1 MSDIWIRRKHG
12 KKTPDEARAAAE
24 HLARELQDEFDLKF
38 AWHGDVMNFRRS
50 GVDGELG
57 FDGDDVVSRRL
68 CDLGFA
74 PGESVV
80 RLRRAPLGG
89 PVMFRVGGVEI
100 VLRSAEARRVV
111 VAA

>member
-1 MSDIWIRRKHG
+1 MTLHERFSSRRCP
-12 KKTPDEARAAAE
+12 TAQALEARANRT
-24 HLARELQDEFDLKF
+24 LDTLPK
-38 AWHGDVMNFRRS
+38 
-50 GVDGELG
+50 GEP
-57 FDGDDVVSRRL
+57 STI
-68 CDLGFA
+68 LGFA

>member
-1 MSDIWIRRKHG
+1 MTLHERFSSRRCP
-12 KKTPDEARAAAE
+12 TAQALEARANRT
-24 HLARELQDEFDLKF
+24 LDTLPK
-38 AWHGDVMNFRRS
+38 
-50 GVDGELG
+50 GEPSTILG

-100 VLRSAEARRVV
+100 VLRKAEARRIL
-111 VAA
+111 VAAA

>member
-1 MSDIWIRRKHG
+1 M
-12 KKTPDEARAAAE
+12 PDGAGARG
-24 HLARELQDEFDLKF
+24 AREPD
-38 AWHGDVMNFRRS
+38 A
-50 GVDGELG
+50 GESSTILG
-57 FDGDDVVSRRL
+57 FDGDDVISRRL